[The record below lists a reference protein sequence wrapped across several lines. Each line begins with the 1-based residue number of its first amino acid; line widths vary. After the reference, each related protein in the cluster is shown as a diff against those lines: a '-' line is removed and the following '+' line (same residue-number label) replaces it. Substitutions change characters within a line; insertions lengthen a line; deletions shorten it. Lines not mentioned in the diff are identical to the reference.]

1 MIRNLYFTIL
11 IACLPSVLLSQDK
24 VSLSGYIRDAETGE
38 ELIGATVYIEEA
50 ESGAAANLY
59 GYYTV
64 SLLPGSYTA
73 VFNFIGY
80 QPFETEISLTEDV
93 TRNVELIPD
102 RLQLEAVEVTSERAN
117 RNVSSLETGVSRMDS
132 KMIKELPQ
140 FMGEVDVIRSIQL
153 LPGVT
158 TVGEGATGFN
168 VRGGNIDQNL
178 ILLDE
183 AVVFNSSHLFGFFSI
198 FNADAVKDISL
209 FRGGIPAKYGGRLS
223 SVLDVRQ
230 REGNSKEFKGNAGI
244 GLISSRL
251 MLEGPVVKDKASFM
265 IAGRRSYGDLL
276 APIFNPDL
284 RGSQLFFYDLNAK
297 INYTVNKNNRL
308 FFSAYSGADRFRFG
322 DAFASS
328 WGNNTATFRWNH
340 LFSPRMF
347 SNFTTVYSDYTYE
360 LGVPTGNT
368 AFNWRAGIRNYDLKA
383 DFNYRPNQD
392 HSLDFGVQ
400 GIYYTF
406 SPGRAE
412 GLGEES
418 FFNVFEVQPEYAV
431 EAAAYISN
439 KQTVNE
445 QLSLHYGLR
454 YSRFLNLGS
463 RDVFLYEDDTPS
475 DPELI
480 AGVRSYGRGEVIAD
494 YGGFEPR
501 FSANYTFNPRSS
513 VKLGYNRMRQYIHL
527 VSNTTAATPLD
538 IWTPSGK
545 YVEPAVADQ
554 LSLGYYRNFK
564 DNTYEASAEVYYK
577 DYNNLLDYRDNAQLL
592 LNEALE
598 TDLLQ
603 GIGRAYGLE
612 LQVQKVKGRLT
623 GRFSYTLAR
632 SELQVEEI
640 NRGEW
645 YPSNWDKLHD
655 LSATANYRLDEK
667 WSFGAIFAYMTGRP
681 VTFPDGRYTFE
692 GIIIPNYN
700 NRNGAR
706 IPDYHRLDLSATLVP
721 QKKKKKVLFFLN
733 RPDSWESSWTFS
745 LYNVYGR
752 RNPYSIFFRQNRDN
766 PQMTEAFR
774 LSIFGSVIPGVTYN
788 LKF

>member
-1 MIRNLYFTIL
+1 MKRTVFFAFL
-11 IACLPSVLLSQDK
+11 IAWLPADLCAQSK

-38 ELIGATVYIEEA
+38 ELIGATVYIDEIK
-50 ESGAAANLY
+50 GGTTANMY
-59 GYYTV
+59 GYYTI
-64 SLLPGSYTA
+64 SMAPGAYNVTFNYLGYAPQKTA
-73 VFNFIGY
+73 LQLSG
-80 QPFETEISLTEDV
+80 DV
-93 TRNVELIPD
+93 TKNVELIPD
-102 RLQLEAVEVTSERAN
+102 RLELEAVEITSEKAN
-117 RNVSSLETGVSRMDS
+117 RNVSSLETGVSRMDA
-132 KMIKELPQ
+132 KKIKELPQ

-183 AVVFNSSHLFGFFSI
+183 AVVFNSSHLFGFFSV
-198 FNADAVKDISL
+198 FNADAVKDVSL

-230 REGNSKEFKGNAGI
+230 REGNSKEFAGNAGI

-251 MLEGPVVKDKASFM
+251 MLEGPIVKDRASFM

-297 INYTVNKNNRL
+297 VNYTVNNNNRL
-308 FFSAYSGADRFRFG
+308 FFSAYTGADRFKFG

-328 WGNNTATFRWNH
+328 WGNNTATLRWNH

-347 SNFTTVYSDYTYE
+347 SNFTAVYSDYTYE
-360 LGVPTGNT
+360 LGIPTGNQ
-368 AFNWRAGIRNYDLKA
+368 AFNWRAGIRNYDFKA
-383 DFNYRPNQD
+383 DFNYQPNTN
-392 HSLDFGVQ
+392 HSLDYGVQ

-412 GLGEES
+412 GVGDDS
-418 FFNVFEVQPEYAV
+418 FLNVFEVQQEHAV
-431 EAAAYISN
+431 EAAAYVSN
-439 KQTVNE
+439 KHTVSE
-445 QLSLHYGLR
+445 QLSFHYGLR
-454 YSRFLNLGS
+454 YSRFLNLGA
-463 RDVFLYEDDTPS
+463 RDVFLYENGEPTDT
-475 DPELI
+475 E
-480 AGVRSYGRGEVIAD
+480 AVTGTRTYRRGEVIAD

-501 FSANYTFNPRSS
+501 FSANYTFSPRSS
-513 VKLGYNRMRQYIHL
+513 VKVGYNRMRQYIHL

-554 LSLGYYRNFK
+554 LSLGYYRNFS
-564 DNTYEASAEVYYK
+564 DNTFEASAEVYYK
-577 DYNNLLDYRDNAQLL
+577 DYNNLLDYKDNAQLL
-592 LNEALE
+592 LNDALE
-598 TDLLQ
+598 TELLQ
-603 GIGRAYGLE
+603 GTGRAYGLE
-612 LQVQKVKGRLT
+612 MQVQKVKGRLT
-623 GRFSYTLAR
+623 GWVSYTLAR
-632 SELQVEEI
+632 SELQVDEI

-655 LSATANYRLDEK
+655 LNVTANYRLSDK

-692 GIIIPNYN
+692 GIAIPNYN

-721 QKKKKKVLFFLN
+721 QKKKNKVLFFLN
-733 RPDSWESSWTFS
+733 RPESWESSWTFS

-752 RNPYSIFFRQNRDN
+752 RNPYSIFFRQNSDN

-774 LSIFGSVIPGVTYN
+774 LSIFGSIIPGVTYN